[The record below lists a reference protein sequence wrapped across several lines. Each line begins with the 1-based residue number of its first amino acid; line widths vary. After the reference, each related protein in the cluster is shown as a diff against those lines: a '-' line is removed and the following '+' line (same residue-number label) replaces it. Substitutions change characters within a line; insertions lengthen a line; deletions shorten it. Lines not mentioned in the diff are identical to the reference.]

1 MNDQDVK
8 KDTRPPYRF
17 SSIIELHQVLELPK
31 PLHPLVSLFD
41 NTQIAVNKKQ
51 LPSSFI
57 FDFYSISYKKKTKGR
72 TGYGQSYYDFD
83 DGTMTFVAPSQLV
96 ATSRETEYFGISLLF
111 HADFIRN
118 YPLGKLIKRFGFFG
132 YESNEALH
140 LSEKEKEI
148 IINLFK
154 NIRTELENPIDDF
167 SQDIVVSHL
176 ETLLNYS
183 NRFYKRQ
190 FITRKTVS
198 HDLLSQLEQILDDYF
213 ASEQGLHSGLPTVEY
228 LASRLNLSPR
238 YLSDMLRSITGQSGQ
253 QHIHEKLIE
262 KAKEYLSTTNL
273 TVAEVAYKLGFE
285 YPQSF
290 NKLFKNKTELTP
302 VAFKARFLSS

>member
-1 MNDQDVK
+1 MKGVK
-8 KDTRPPYRF
+8 KENKHPHRF

-31 PLHPLVSLFD
+31 PLHPLFSLFD
-41 NTQIAVNKKQ
+41 NTQIAVNKKN
-51 LPSSFI
+51 LPTNFI

-83 DGTMTFVAPSQLV
+83 DGTMTFVAPSQLI
-96 ATSRETEYFGISLLF
+96 ATSQDTEYFGISLLF
-111 HADFIRN
+111 HPDFIRS
-118 YPLGKLIKRFGFFG
+118 YPLGKHIKRFGFFS
-132 YESNEALH
+132 YDSNEALH

-148 IINLFK
+148 ILNLLK
-154 NIRTELENPIDDF
+154 NLKDELENAIDDF

-190 FITRKTVS
+190 FITRKIAS
-198 HDLLSQLEQILDDYF
+198 HDLLTKLEYILEGYF
-213 ASEQGLHSGLPTVEY
+213 ANEQGLSTGLPTVEY
-228 LASRLNLSPR
+228 LASKLNLSPR
-238 YLSDMLRSITGQSGQ
+238 YLSDMLRNITGQNAQ

-262 KAKEYLSTTNL
+262 KAKEYLSATNL
-273 TVAEVAYKLGFE
+273 TVAEIAYKLGFE

-290 NKLFKNKTELTP
+290 NKLFKNKTDLTP
-302 VAFKARFLSS
+302 IGFKEKFLSN

>member
-1 MNDQDVK
+1 MNVK
-8 KDTRPPYRF
+8 KEEHAPVKIR
-17 SSIIELHQVLELPK
+17 SISELHRLLGLPK
-31 PLHPLVSLFD
+31 PLHPLVSLVD
-41 NTQIAVNKKQ
+41 NTQISVNKNH
-51 LPSSFI
+51 LPVNFI

-118 YPLGKLIKRFGFFG
+118 YSLGKLIKRFGFFS

-148 IINLFK
+148 ILNLFK
-154 NIRTELENPIDDF
+154 NIKDELENPIDDF

-190 FITRKTVS
+190 FITRKTAS

-213 ASEQGLHSGLPTVEY
+213 AGEQGLSSGLPTVEY

-238 YLSDMLRSITGQSGQ
+238 YLSDMLRSLTGQSAQ

-262 KAKEYLSTTNL
+262 KAKEYLSTTTL
-273 TVAEVAYKLGFE
+273 TVAEVAFKLGFE

-290 NKLFKNKTELTP
+290 NRLFKNKTQLTP
-302 VAFKARFLSS
+302 VAFKARFYSN

>member
-1 MNDQDVK
+1 LK
-8 KDTRPPYRF
+8 KEGKQPYRF
-17 SSIIELHQVLELPK
+17 SSILELHRVLELPK
-31 PLHPLVSLFD
+31 ALHPLVSIFD
-41 NTQIAVNKKQ
+41 TTQ
-51 LPSSFI
+51 LPVDKKNLPTSFI

-96 ATSRETEYFGISLLF
+96 TSSRETEYFGISLLF

-118 YPLGKLIKRFGFFG
+118 YPLGKLIRRLGFFA

-140 LSEKEKEI
+140 LSEKEKQI
-148 IINLFK
+148 ILNLFK
-154 NIRTELENPIDDF
+154 NIQDELENPIDDF

-190 FITRKTVS
+190 FITRKTAS
-198 HDLLSQLEQILDDYF
+198 HDLLSQLEQLLDDYF
-213 ASEQGLHSGLPTVEY
+213 AREQGLSSGLPTVEY

-238 YLSDMLRSITGQSGQ
+238 YLSDMLRSLTGQSGQ

-273 TVAEVAYKLGFE
+273 TVAEVAYRLGFE

-302 VAFKARFLSS
+302 VAFKARFLNN

>member
-1 MNDQDVK
+1 MKKEVK
-8 KDTRPPYRF
+8 QPYRF
-17 SSIIELHQVLELPK
+17 SSILELHSVLGLPE
-31 PLHPLVSLFD
+31 PPHPLFSLFD
-41 NTQIAVNKKQ
+41 NTQIAIDKKN
-51 LPSSFI
+51 LPASFL
-57 FDFYSISYKKKTKGR
+57 FDFYSISYKKKSKGR

-96 ATSRETEYFGISLLF
+96 STSRETEYFGLSLLF

-118 YPLGKLIKRFGFFG
+118 YPLGKLIRRFGFFA

-148 IINLFK
+148 ILNLLK
-154 NIRTELENPIDDF
+154 NIREELENPIDDF

-190 FITRKTVS
+190 FITRKTAS

-213 ASEQGLHSGLPTVEY
+213 TAEQGLSSGLPTVDY

-238 YLSDMLRSITGQSGQ
+238 YLSDMLRSLSGQSAQ

-262 KAKEYLSTTNL
+262 KAKEYLSTTNM
-273 TVAEVAYKLGFE
+273 TVAEVAYRLGFE

-302 VAFKARFLSS
+302 VAFKARFLSN